1 MRNDYPFLNPGRN
14 AYSYLFDN
22 NIDWNKEI
30 TRSAFVTDNVFRIEG
45 GDEIAKYNISLGY
58 TNEGGIVDNTSSQ
71 RFHTLINSDV
81 MVSRWVDIFTNV
93 NLAYITSD
101 LQEQGM
107 KYETNPLLAATFMM
121 PNLYPYTR

>member
-1 MRNDYPFLNPGRN
+1 MPILIFSTTISTG
-14 AYSYLFDN
+14 
-22 NIDWNKEI
+22 
-30 TRSAFVTDNVFRIEG
+30 TRRSPVRLFVTDNVFRIEG

-71 RFHTLINSDV
+71 RFHTLINSNV

-101 LQEQGM
+101 LQEPG
-107 KYETNPLLAATFMM
+107 P
-121 PNLYPYTR
+121 